1 MISPR
6 IESVAKLF
14 DEAELALKKYERIGL
29 NTLSSVLN
37 ELRYAGQHLIAAEVS
52 GEEDVIDEHLY
63 KAERHCVRYGIIITL
78 R

>member
-29 NTLSSVLN
+29 NTLSSVKFDILFN
-37 ELRYAGQHLIAAEVS
+37 I
-52 GEEDVIDEHLY
+52 
-63 KAERHCVRYGIIITL
+63 
-78 R
+78 